1 MGIVLEGR
9 IYNWETAMKVCPEGW
24 HLPSDEEWQ
33 ELVNFVGK
41 EIAGKKLKA
50 RSGWV
55 WDRRYGSGNGTDDY
69 GFAALPD
76 VLGFGDGSFL
86 RGDRFDGVSGRW
98 WSSTK
103 YTKYNNIAAAYI
115 WSIYFN
121 DTLADRAQSFD
132 EIECSCSVRC
142 VQDIGPK
149 ADAPNQG
156 NFTDSRDGKIY
167 KTVKIG
173 NQVWMA
179 ENLNY
184 ETEGSKYYKYELL
197 ASSDSSTSSNSS
209 SASSSGCYIATAVYG
224 SYDCP
229 EVWTLR
235 RFRDNELSNLWLGR
249 CFIRIYYAVS
259 PKIVELFG
267 NKKWF
272 SKLWK
277 PIIDKIV
284 RKLQKENVI

>member
-33 ELVNFVGK
+33 KLVDFVGK

-50 RSGWV
+50 RYGWT
-55 WDRRYGSGNGTDDY
+55 WDKRHNESGNGTDDY
-69 GFAALPD
+69 GFAALPN
-76 VLGFGDGSFL
+76 VFSFGDGSFL
-86 RGDRFDGVSGRW
+86 NGDRFDGIAGYW

-103 YTKYNNIAAAYI
+103 YETGKAYI
-115 WSIYFN
+115 WSMFCN
-121 DTLADRAQSFD
+121 DALADRGGPGN
-132 EIECSCSVRC
+132 EIECLCSVRC
-142 VQDIGPK
+142 VQDISPK
-149 ADAPNQG
+149 ADVANQG

-173 NQVWMA
+173 DQVWMA

-184 ETEGSKYYKYELL
+184 ETEGCKYYKYEP
-197 ASSDSSTSSNSS
+197 ASSSGSS
-209 SASSSGCYIATAVYG
+209 SASSSGCYIATCVYG

-235 RFRDNELSNLWLGR
+235 RFRDNELSSSWLGR

-277 PIIDKIV
+277 PIINKIV
-284 RKLQKENVI
+284 SKLQKKENSL